1 MRYAFKKARALRI
14 NNLET
19 DELEVRLVDLK
30 TVTWTNGQETVYAE
44 GTDGAKLAAFDNN
57 KVSTLKATNG
67 TVDTGYLAMAVGAD
81 EEVIQNGSEISLC
94 EIYKVTNATK
104 ITLNHKATGAV
115 GAEIKFIYAVDKQKN
130 KIDTYDQAA
139 EASETA
145 FAYAPDTKE
154 ITLPTGKFKI
164 GDRVLVEY
172 HPKFSEY
179 RKIVND
185 SNKFSKS
192 GRIVLDAWFHD
203 ICDDVDV
210 PLQVVME
217 RGKVS
222 GNFELAFG
230 DQAAVMNVEIEGMTG
245 TCSDET
251 QALWT
256 LYDYDMSKIID
267 T

>member
-104 ITLNHKATGAV
+104 ITLN
-115 GAEIKFIYAVDKQKN
+115 Q
-130 KIDTYDQAA
+130 
-139 EASETA
+139 
-145 FAYAPDTKE
+145 
-154 ITLPTGKFKI
+154 
-164 GDRVLVEY
+164 
-172 HPKFSEY
+172 
-179 RKIVND
+179 
-185 SNKFSKS
+185 
-192 GRIVLDAWFHD
+192 
-203 ICDDVDV
+203 
-210 PLQVVME
+210 
-217 RGKVS
+217 
-222 GNFELAFG
+222 
-230 DQAAVMNVEIEGMTG
+230 
-245 TCSDET
+245 
-251 QALWT
+251 
-256 LYDYDMSKIID
+256 
-267 T
+267 